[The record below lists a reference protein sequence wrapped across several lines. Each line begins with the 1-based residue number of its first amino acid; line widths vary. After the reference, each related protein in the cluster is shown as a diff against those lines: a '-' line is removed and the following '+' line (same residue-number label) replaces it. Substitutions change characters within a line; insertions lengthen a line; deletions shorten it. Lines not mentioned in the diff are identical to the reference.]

1 MHTDLHSQR
10 VIRLLGLAKSAGHP
24 RATSSS
30 SWEPRSLTWGEPAQ
44 RGKSPGAAP
53 GPATR
58 DAVAAEAERALL
70 SADDA
75 VSCPAP
81 RTAPVHLPEYCTP
94 RAMPKALHLQCNA
107 QCNAQ
112 CNVLRPTLP
121 LAAFCTRPGSAQPCN
136 HQHRATAVHRQY
148 TRLALRNPPTRHS
161 SAQGQAPRQAL
172 EDLNPRQA
180 LEEDLNLRKGL
191 EEGQNPRQALEEE
204 QNPRQDL
211 EEDLNP
217 RQALVEEQKTWQA
230 LEEEQNPWQALEEE
244 QNTS

>member
-148 TRLALRNPPTRHS
+148 TRLALRNPPTRCS
-161 SAQGQAPRQAL
+161 LALASCLRLLPPQAL
-172 EDLNPRQA
+172 A
-180 LEEDLNLRKGL
+180 LERHPRCGGHWAPMAPAFRQEPSAALYRKLL
-191 EEGQNPRQALEEE
+191 E
-204 QNPRQDL
+204 
-211 EEDLNP
+211 
-217 RQALVEEQKTWQA
+217 
-230 LEEEQNPWQALEEE
+230 
-244 QNTS
+244 